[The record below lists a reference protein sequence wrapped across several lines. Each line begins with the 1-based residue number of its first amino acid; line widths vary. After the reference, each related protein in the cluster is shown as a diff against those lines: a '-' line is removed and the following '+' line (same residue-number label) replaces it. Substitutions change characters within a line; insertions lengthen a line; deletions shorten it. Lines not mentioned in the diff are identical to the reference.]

1 MPREALIVGLGLI
14 GGSAALAL
22 QGRGWHVR
30 YLDPRVE
37 TDRIERA
44 EAIDGESL
52 VVLATPADAAVSVT
66 RDLPS
71 RAGAVTT
78 VCSVMAPL
86 REVARGRFVAG
97 HPMAGSHES
106 GFAAA
111 RADLFAGKRWFLD
124 RRDPDVEDLVRDC
137 GAIADFV
144 DAEEHDRAVA
154 VTSHL
159 PQVLSTALA
168 AHLADHEELLRF
180 AGSGLETFLRLAG
193 SDAGVWKPIL
203 DANRT
208 NIAAHADEVQR
219 IVREMLSGDPTSV
232 FENAQRLWRK
242 L

>member
-22 QGRGWHVR
+22 QSRGWRVR
-30 YLDPRVE
+30 YLDPHVE
-37 TDRIERA
+37 TDRFERA
-44 EAIDGESL
+44 DAIDSESL
-52 VVLATPADAAVSVT
+52 VVLATAADVAVSMA

-71 RAGAVTT
+71 RPGAVTS
-78 VCSVMAPL
+78 VCSVMTPL

-111 RADLFAGKRWFLD
+111 SADLFAGKRWFLD

-137 GAIADFV
+137 GATADIV

-180 AGSGLETFLRLAG
+180 AGTGLETFLRLAG

-208 NIAAHADEVQR
+208 NIEAGAGEVQR
-219 IVREMLSGDPTSV
+219 IVQEMLAGDPAAA
-232 FENAQRLWRK
+232 FEKARRVWRK

>member
-14 GGSAALAL
+14 GGSAAMAL
-22 QGRGWHVR
+22 QSRGWRVR
-30 YLDPRVE
+30 YLDPHVE
-37 TDRIERA
+37 TERF
-44 EAIDGESL
+44 ERVDAIDGESL
-52 VVLATPADAAVSVT
+52 VVLATPADAAASLA

-71 RAGAVTT
+71 RAGAVTS

-124 RRDPDVEDLVRDC
+124 RRDPDVEELVRDC
-137 GAIADFV
+137 GAIADIV
-144 DAEEHDRAVA
+144 EAEEHDRAVA

-180 AGSGLETFLRLAG
+180 AGTGLETILRLAG

-208 NIAAHADEVQR
+208 NIEAGAGEVQR
-219 IVREMLSGDPTSV
+219 IVQEMLAGDPAAA
-232 FENAQRLWRK
+232 FEKARRVWRK